1 MLSLV
6 DSIENQQVILN
17 NIKHILTSRIL
28 TLPTTASRNNVT
40 IIDHLNT
47 NYFLSV
53 MGSGIVTADILDYV
67 PIFPVSKDL
76 MLDSSH
82 KSIHITKR
90 EINNKL

>member
-6 DSIENQQVILN
+6 HSIEKQQVILN

-76 MLDSSH
+76 MLD
-82 KSIHITKR
+82 
-90 EINNKL
+90 

>member
-6 DSIENQQVILN
+6 HSIENQQVILN

-47 NYFLSV
+47 NYFRSD
-53 MGSGIVTADILDYV
+53 MDSGIVTADILDYF
-67 PIFPVSKDL
+67 PIFPISKDL

-90 EINNKL
+90 EINNKS

>member
-47 NYFLSV
+47 NYFPSD
-53 MGSGIVTADILDYV
+53 MDSGIVTADILDYF
-67 PIFPVSKDL
+67 PIFPISKDL

>member
-6 DSIENQQVILN
+6 HSIENQQVILN

-76 MLDSSH
+76 MLD
-82 KSIHITKR
+82 
-90 EINNKL
+90 